1 MTPSSNQTKTAIP
14 LTLIAIV
21 AGLLA
26 VGGAL
31 FWYLEREA
39 GLPMQKPV
47 LTQEAKAYV
56 HYLKLSDVQM
66 KATSS
71 YLSQTVVEI
80 EGKIT
85 NTGDRPVR
93 DVELNCVFYDPY
105 GQLVLRER
113 VAIVRSRDGALNPGQ
128 TRNFRM
134 PFDSIPESWNQTMPQ
149 LVIAQIVF
157 G

>member
-1 MTPSSNQTKTAIP
+1 MTPSSNPTKTAIP
-14 LTLIAIV
+14 LALIVIV

-31 FWYLEREA
+31 FWYLEHEA
-39 GLPMQKPV
+39 DLPAQKPV

-56 HYLKLSDVQM
+56 RYLKLSDVQM

-93 DVELNCVFYDPY
+93 NVELNCVFYDPY
-105 GQLVLRER
+105 GQLVLRDR
-113 VAIVRSRDGALNPGQ
+113 VAIVRSRDGPLNPGQ
-128 TRNFRM
+128 TRNFRL
-134 PFDSIPESWNQTMPQ
+134 PFDSIPESWNHAMPQ
-149 LVIAQIVF
+149 LVIARIVF